1 MIHISKECLLLSNRE
16 LNEFE
21 YSALGLNGRVHD
33 TSDVTWG
40 DRAGVLLVH
49 GRAGNETLMWVFS
62 KVIQHLD
69 PVVFSPR
76 ALDPDPI
83 GGYSWWNFDTRDEGV
98 ESPAPRATTLEHLDP
113 GLTAISQAAESMVK
127 LYGVNPAKITAIGF
141 SQGAAL
147 VGSLALMDPGLFSKV
162 ALLAGFIPKSV
173 QDHFATQEVLSPP
186 AFFMSH
192 GTKDRIIAFHKA
204 EESRDFLISKGV
216 PVAFQSDDIGHK
228 ISSGGM
234 RAIREWLE

>member
-1 MIHISKECLLLSNRE
+1 LLSNRE
-16 LNEFE
+16 LNETE
-21 YSALGLNGRVHD
+21 CTALGLKGRVHD
-33 TSDVTWG
+33 NSGVPWG
-40 DRAGVLLVH
+40 DRTGVLLVH
-49 GRAGNETLMWVFS
+49 GRAGNESLMWVFS

-69 PVVFSPR
+69 PIVFSPR

-83 GGYSWWNFDTRDEGV
+83 GGYSWWNFETRDEGG
-98 ESPAPRATTLEHLDP
+98 ESPAPRATTLEHLEP
-113 GLTAISQAAESMVK
+113 GLTAISQAAEAMVN
-127 LYGVNPAKITAIGF
+127 LYGVHRSKIIAIGF

-147 VGSLALMDPGLFSKV
+147 VGSLALMDPLLFTKV

-173 QDHFATQEVLSPP
+173 QDHFANQEVLSSP

-204 EESRDFLISKGV
+204 EESRDFLKSKGV
-216 PVAFQSDDIGHK
+216 SVTFHSDDVGHK

-234 RAIREWLE
+234 RAISEWLK